1 MLTSILIAVF
11 ITLVVVYLWHIH
23 RTYSFFIRL
32 GIPGPST
39 TFFFGIFPEFIKT
52 KRMSLCLKEWTK
64 KYGRIFG
71 YFEGH
76 TPILIVSDPNILQ
89 DIFIKSFSNF
99 HSRREYT
106 FDEPH
111 GKEGHLFTTQG
122 LRWKRQRFVINPTFS
137 SVKLKQMS
145 PLINHSIDALMKKLT
160 EQYKLG
166 EPFDIYAFLKRFTM
180 DTIWSCGFGLDTD
193 MQNNPN
199 DPYLIQSQHAV
210 DNIVRRWLRHYV
222 PLAQKLI
229 TDDPVIW
236 IKKQAQELIKKRVN
250 LGYTSRMDLLQLMLE
265 SASDQ
270 DFIEDRSAPTD
281 VTTDTEIEAPPLV
294 RKITKHEI
302 AGNIYLFMIAGYETT
317 STALAYACYVLATH
331 PNEQIKLQ
339 EHIDFHFNPD
349 TDNDMPSYETISKME
364 YLDMFIREVL
374 RMYPIVPIAIN
385 RQCAEDFHISHVGTI
400 PAGTIVGIDMYSV
413 HFDSDLWGP
422 VDPNVFYPERFAT
435 KRHPLAWI
443 PFGSGPRS
451 CVGMRFALMEM
462 KLVLIR
468 LLKTYSIIDCG
479 KQTHRSIEELD
490 EMIAITPK
498 NVIVR
503 LQSRDK
509 HAT

>member
-1 MLTSILIAVF
+1 
-11 ITLVVVYLWHIH
+11 
-23 RTYSFFIRL
+23 
-32 GIPGPST
+32 
-39 TFFFGIFPEFIKT
+39 
-52 KRMSLCLKEWTK
+52 MSLCLKEWTK

-199 DPYLIQSQHAV
+199 DPYLIQSQ
-210 DNIVRRWLRHYV
+210 R
-222 PLAQKLI
+222 
-229 TDDPVIW
+229 
-236 IKKQAQELIKKRVN
+236 
-250 LGYTSRMDLLQLMLE
+250 
-265 SASDQ
+265 
-270 DFIEDRSAPTD
+270 DRSAPTD

-302 AGNIYLFMIAGYETT
+302 AVIAGYETT